1 MTYYVNVYDDD
12 DEDKRVIARV
22 EYNNNLDYLVNSNYQ
37 NGGTGRHKGLTKLKN
52 GNYILIHG
60 TQWQGE
66 RDYAEV
72 ISKERALQEILDSKN
87 IELLDELRFSELNEL
102 MNETLIEE
110 M

>member
-12 DEDKRVIARV
+12 EDRRVIARV
-22 EYNNNLDYLVNSNYQ
+22 EYTNNLDYLVNSDYQ
-37 NGGTGRHKGLTKLKN
+37 NGGTGRHKGITKLKN
-52 GNYILIHG
+52 GQYVLIHG

-72 ISKERALQEILDSKN
+72 ISKEQALQEILDSVN
-87 IELLDELRFSELNEL
+87 IELLNDPRFCELNEL
-102 MNETLIEE
+102 MNETLIDE